1 MVQVG
6 GRYGARRKRTRE
18 RAGDDA
24 AAADDDA
31 AAADADAAAA
41 ADADAAADA
50 TSSDN
55 KPPPAPGSSYM
66 TYANAAIATCNSR

>member
-6 GRYGARRKRTRE
+6 GRYGARRKKTRE

-24 AAADDDA
+24 AAD
-31 AAADADAAAA
+31 

-55 KPPPAPGSSYM
+55 KPPPVPGSSYM
-66 TYANAAIATCNSR
+66 AYANAAIATCNSR